1 MIVQASNGCYLTEA
15 FEVAIKDRRFEKSIN
30 VADME
35 EAALWKEITELE
47 KEQMIDEGKFFEP
60 ESVDYNF
67 LLKFEKLEKT
77 IPEMINDAALSPDEA
92 LAVTK
97 YYPHW
102 EDKIGYEAQSGY
114 RVQYQG
120 VLVEVVTPHVLSTD
134 INPSQQPMLLSD
146 ITNAVAS
153 NPSTEAGLETVESDD
168 IKPTVY
174 FKVVEPSRITLEEP
188 VKNVLEGQ

>member
-1 MIVQASNGCYLTEA
+1 MILQANNGCYLTEA
-15 FEVAIKDRRFEKSIN
+15 FEVAIKDRRFLKTIS
-30 VADME
+30 VANTE

-47 KEQMIDEGKFFEP
+47 MEHMKEEGKFFEP
-60 ESVDYNF
+60 ESVDFNF
-67 LLKFEKLEKT
+67 LQKFENLEKR
-77 IPEMINDAALSPDEA
+77 IPDLINDAALSPDEA
-92 LAVTK
+92 LSVSK
-97 YYPHW
+97 YYPQW
-102 EDKIGYEAQSGY
+102 EDRIGYEAQSGY

-153 NPSTEAGLETVESDD
+153 NPSEAGLETVESDD

-174 FKVVEPSRITLEEP
+174 FKLVQSERTTLEEP
-188 VKNVLEGQ
+188 VLNDSDIK